1 MTATKTKTTT
11 TTMNDTATTAN
22 NNVKLSI
29 KQLLDGDDSN
39 KTTNLSLTSI
49 TNHNKKAMWFIE
61 ENKLGR
67 CGWYKDTNANYLVG
81 TGELTTTTFGAS
93 PTKIKG
99 IGFKGKVLFHL
110 LDTSPRLIAIT
121 KDGEKNGFGKAYEL
135 VKKQLPNG
143 SSAYVVYA
151 DSDGNL
157 NPEGVELYESY
168 NKDSDKKNVVLRT
181 FYTVQLLDE
190 QFNPLH
196 STPLILPLHGISS
209 IQFSD
214 AIKTACSQLKELYE
228 TDSYFNN
235 SALAPFPIE
244 IELEESIATDGELT
258 STITGINPSS
268 VKVHQIEDVEVY
280 LQRKEGAESFRKA
293 NSRGS
298 YMTFLGQDEF
308 YKALEGSSDKLL
320 VSSTQVEPVVNNNTL
335 PPSA

>member
-11 TTMNDTATTAN
+11 TTMNDTATTAT

-81 TGELTTTTFGAS
+81 TGELTTTTFGTS

-99 IGFKGKVLFHL
+99 IGFKSKVLFRL

-121 KDGEKNGFGKAYEL
+121 KEGEKAGYGKAYEL
-135 VKKQLPNG
+135 VKETLSNG
-143 SSAYVVYA
+143 SKVYVIYA
-151 DSDGNL
+151 DTDGNL
-157 NPEGVELYESY
+157 NPEGVKLYESY
-168 NKDSDKKNVVLRT
+168 NETGKNVVLRT
-181 FYTVQLLDE
+181 FYTLQLLDE

-196 STPLILPLHGISS
+196 STPLVLPLHGVSS

-235 SALAPFPIE
+235 NALAPFPIE
-244 IELEESIATDGELT
+244 IELEESVATDGEQS

-268 VKVHQIEDVEVY
+268 VKVHPIKDVEVY
-280 LQRKEGAESFRKA
+280 LQRKEGAESFREA

-298 YMTFLGQDEF
+298 FMTFLAQDEF

-320 VSSTQVEPVVNNNTL
+320 APSTQVEPVVNNNTL

>member
-11 TTMNDTATTAN
+11 TTMNDTATTATN
-22 NNVKLSI
+22 NAKLSI

-67 CGWYKDTNANYLVG
+67 CGWYKDTNTNYLVG
-81 TGELTTTTFGAS
+81 TGELTTTTFGTS

-99 IGFKGKVLFHL
+99 IGFKGKVLFRL

-121 KDGEKNGFGKAYEL
+121 KEGEKAGYGKAYEL
-135 VKKQLPNG
+135 VKETLSNG
-143 SSAYVVYA
+143 SKVYVIYA
-151 DSDGNL
+151 DTDGNL
-157 NPEGVELYESY
+157 NPEGVKLYESY
-168 NKDSDKKNVVLRT
+168 NETGKNVVLRT
-181 FYTVQLLDE
+181 FYTLQLLDE

-196 STPLILPLHGISS
+196 STPLVLPLHGVSS

-235 SALAPFPIE
+235 NALAPFPIE
-244 IELEESIATDGELT
+244 IELEEGVATDGELS

-268 VKVHQIEDVEVY
+268 VKVHPIKDVEVY
-280 LQRKEGAESFRKA
+280 LQRKEGAESFREA

-298 YMTFLGQDEF
+298 FMTFLTQDEF

-320 VSSTQVEPVVNNNTL
+320 APSTQVEPVVNNNTL